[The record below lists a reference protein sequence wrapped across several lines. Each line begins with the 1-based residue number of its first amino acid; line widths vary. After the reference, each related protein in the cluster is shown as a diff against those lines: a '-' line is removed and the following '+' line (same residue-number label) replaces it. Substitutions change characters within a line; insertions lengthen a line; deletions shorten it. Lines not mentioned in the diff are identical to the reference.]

1 MVNNTFQI
9 NLDTKILKLLR
20 DKVNDDQYITFNKRF
35 YFKKDIVHRAWD
47 KICAI
52 MDRLD
57 DTVDYLNGLKLNT
70 GKYTRSAF
78 DFFDFMN
85 NASVVIE
92 CVKELAKI
100 FDVPYE
106 KIMRST
112 DIFNQ
117 IGKDGKGTDDRYFAY
132 LRSLCSV
139 HPVETSRHKSY
150 QDNDFESSPFVVWN
164 SGKIWIKDD
173 CDIYAVVYT
182 SNDEDNYKR
191 VRIYISQIFEYV
203 KTRLE
208 FIKEIINSIDKY
220 QKQVISDFKKKNI
233 KKVYEFDNYIDYL
246 RNLNQERSVRYGSE
260 RSYLLDY
267 IINLFELK
275 LSNQKNQIK
284 MDLYLNALKYSIE
297 FEHNSIQNMTINGF
311 ENNGLKHYE
320 KNIETTLFFE
330 LYSPHSGSDEQRR
343 YSYNLEKISYLS
355 YDSGYNNKKWAY
367 IQLQEAIPF
376 LEKYVSFKT
385 AKNDFE
391 HYALVKL
398 ALYLDCLENNCLIN
412 RNIPNDLKYRGRI
425 LSDEEWKDLV
435 TDK

>member
-1 MVNNTFQI
+1 MEGDRMVNNTFQI

-208 FIKEIINSIDKY
+208 FIKEIIN
-220 QKQVISDFKKKNI
+220 
-233 KKVYEFDNYIDYL
+233 
-246 RNLNQERSVRYGSE
+246 LNV
-260 RSYLLDY
+260 
-267 IINLFELK
+267 
-275 LSNQKNQIK
+275 
-284 MDLYLNALKYSIE
+284 
-297 FEHNSIQNMTINGF
+297 
-311 ENNGLKHYE
+311 
-320 KNIETTLFFE
+320 
-330 LYSPHSGSDEQRR
+330 
-343 YSYNLEKISYLS
+343 
-355 YDSGYNNKKWAY
+355 
-367 IQLQEAIPF
+367 
-376 LEKYVSFKT
+376 V
-385 AKNDFE
+385 
-391 HYALVKL
+391 
-398 ALYLDCLENNCLIN
+398 
-412 RNIPNDLKYRGRI
+412 
-425 LSDEEWKDLV
+425 
-435 TDK
+435 